1 MPSRFHR
8 RKRRSNGR
16 RRRKMPIVKLIK
28 KVLQSTAEHKYVN
41 SSFETTSVVET
52 TPIDIPL
59 STIVEGSAFDR
70 RDGLIVTPSRLKIRF
85 GIFNSDGAVASSVR
99 VYVIQSMAAD
109 DPAAMPDVDLFM
121 PPLQNS
127 NFAYRILYDKTFQM
141 GLGLNR
147 NIFRNINI
155 SGKKMTKLRWGSTSG
170 DDLTEGRIRL
180 HVVTNS
186 TLADDVAWNSVHRL
200 YFTDV

>member
-1 MPSRFHR
+1 MPSRFNR
-8 RKRRSNGR
+8 RKRRSGR
-16 RRRKMPIVKLIK
+16 RKRKMPIVKLIK
-28 KVLQSTAEHKYVN
+28 RVIHSTAEHKYVN
-41 SSFETTSVVET
+41 SSFDTTSVTESA
-52 TPIDIPL
+52 PIDIPL
-59 STIVEGSAFDR
+59 TTIVEGSAFDR

-85 GIFNSDGAVASSVR
+85 GIFNSDGAVASSIR
-99 VYVIQSMAAD
+99 VYVIQSMD
-109 DPAAMPDVDLFM
+109 NTDPSAMPDVELFM
-121 PPLQNS
+121 PPLQNA
-127 NFAYRILYDKTFQM
+127 NFAYRILYDRTFQL

-155 SGKKMTKLRWGSTSG
+155 RGKKMSKLRWGSTAG

-186 TLADDVAWNSVHRL
+186 TLADDIAWTSVHRL